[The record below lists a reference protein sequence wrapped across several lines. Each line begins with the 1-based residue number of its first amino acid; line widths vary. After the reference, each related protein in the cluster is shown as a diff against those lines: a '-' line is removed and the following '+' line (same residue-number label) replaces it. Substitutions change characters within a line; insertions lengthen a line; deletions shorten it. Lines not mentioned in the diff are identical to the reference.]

1 MLLVG
6 VDIIEIDRI
15 KKAVNRNP
23 RFCKRIY
30 TDKEQDYCAAQA
42 NPYPSLA
49 VRFAAKEAFRKL
61 SPQLTSRIKFKD
73 LEVDTITGGK
83 PVLNLYGQARKNA
96 ESVGLKEIDISLS
109 HSRQQAVA
117 VVVARTE

>member
-30 TDKEQDYCAAQA
+30 TDKERDYCAAQA

-49 VRFAAKEAFRKL
+49 ARFAAKEAFRKL